1 MKILENLHERLE
13 LIDGNPVYGGEETV
27 RQVAECSPIP
37 LPEDYIEF
45 LREISGDTSEE
56 NVGVEIR
63 LIVPDDEDSTLSM
76 AFYSAQDALETYKEY
91 KELSAPLY
99 DGIIDKIWI
108 IGDDIGDLVYF
119 YGNGKDGFGL
129 YVDEIG
135 ALTPYSLDASVGAE
149 KIADTITDLLVKG
162 IGIDTALW
170 ID

>member
-1 MKILENLHERLE
+1 M
-13 LIDGNPVYGGEETV
+13 
-27 RQVAECSPIP
+27 AECSPIS

-76 AFYSAQDALETYKEY
+76 AFYSAQDALEKYKEY

-99 DGIIDKIWI
+99 DKIIDKIWI

-135 ALTPYSLDASVGAE
+135 ALTPHSLEDSTGAE

-162 IGIDTALW
+162 IGINTALW